1 MSKKKIGIIGAT
13 GYTGSELVRILL
25 NHSEV
30 SIESITSESRA
41 GEKFSDVHPSFL
53 GLVDFQLEK
62 AAQALEKDLDLVF
75 LALPHGVS
83 MDFAPQFLDKG
94 IKVVDL
100 SGDFRLNTPEQYSM
114 WYKKEHSYPEGF
126 AQAVYGLP
134 ELHSHAIKQASL
146 VANPGCYPTASILS
160 VAPLAKEGLVDP
172 KTVIIDAKSGVT
184 GAGVKAKPVSH
195 FSNVN
200 ENFKA
205 YGIKGHRHTI
215 EIQEQ
220 LEGIGGGNN
229 YPVQFTPHLL
239 PLDRGILATSYAT
252 PNKKM
257 SEQEVKDL
265 YASFYEPHPFVRICP
280 AAPSLKDVRA
290 TNYCNVFVTYD
301 ERTNRVIALSAIDN
315 LVKGAAGQA
324 VHNMNLIFG
333 FEQTLGLKLVPV
345 NP

>member
-1 MSKKKIGIIGAT
+1 MSKKNIGIIGAT

-25 NHSEV
+25 NHPSV
-30 SIESITSESRA
+30 NISSITSESRA
-41 GEKFSDVHPSFL
+41 GEKFSDVHPFFL
-53 GLVDFQLEK
+53 GLADFKLEK
-62 AAQALEKDLDLVF
+62 AAEALEKDLDLVF

-83 MDFAPQFLDKG
+83 MDFAPQFLEKG

-100 SGDFRLNTPEQYSM
+100 SGDFRLNTPEQYKM
-114 WYKKEHSYPEGF
+114 WYKKDHSYPEGF

-134 ELHSHAIKQASL
+134 ELHSHAISQASL

-160 VAPLAKEGLVDP
+160 MAPLAKAGLIDP
-172 KTVIIDAKSGVT
+172 HTLIVDAKSGVT
-184 GAGVKAKPVSH
+184 GAGVKPKAVTH
-195 FSNVN
+195 FSNAN

-205 YGIKGHRHTI
+205 YGIKSHRHTI

-220 LEGIGGGNN
+220 LEGIGGGSA

-239 PLDRGILATSYAT
+239 PLDRGILATAYAS
-252 PNKKM
+252 PIKKLT
-257 SEQEVKDL
+257 EQEVKDL
-265 YASFYEPHPFVRICP
+265 YATFYEPHPFVRLCP
-280 AAPSLKDVRA
+280 APPSLKDVRG
-290 TNYCNVFVTYD
+290 TNYCNIFVTYD
-301 ERTNRVIALSAIDN
+301 DRTNRVIALSAIDN

-333 FEQTLGLKLVPV
+333 FEQTQGLHQVPV